1 MYNNYLDLGRVMNI
15 VVNGTDKFQD
25 YATFMRAVVVAID
38 ECLNPEDK
46 KINLYSVGGYKT
58 NQFTA
63 EFINRSERYLKQ
75 KGIRP
80 RFMIIPKRDAVEKF
94 DEYDFDMVL
103 FLSGKKETPEV
114 LDNLVGAAQARD
126 VDVRIY
132 KV

>member
-1 MYNNYLDLGRVMNI
+1 MNI

-38 ECLNPEDK
+38 ECVSPEDK

-103 FLSGKKETPEV
+103 FLSGKKENPEV

>member
-1 MYNNYLDLGRVMNI
+1 MNI

-38 ECLNPEDK
+38 ECLGPEDK